1 MELFAIRN
9 FTFTYPEQE
18 TPVLKNVTM
27 ELYPG
32 DFAALAGPSG
42 CGKSTML
49 RQLKTVLAPHGSKQG
64 EILYNGLPLDS
75 IDMKTQS
82 AKIGFVLQDPDAQIV
97 TDKVWHELA
106 FGLESLGVDTPTI
119 RGRVAEM
126 ASFFGIQNW
135 FHMEV
140 TQLSG
145 GQKQLLNLAS
155 IMVMNPDI
163 LILDEPTSQLDPIAA
178 TDFLQTLGRINKELG
193 TTILICEHRLED
205 VIPMANRLLIMDKGS
220 LIADSSP
227 VGTFDIL
234 RKMHHLMLHS
244 MPTPMQVWNALNW
257 ETPCPLTVS
266 DGRNDLTAF
275 AEANALK
282 AVPDRPYIPTDKE
295 PVMVL
300 DEVWFRYEKDAPNIL
315 KGVNLQAY
323 PGELL
328 CILGGNGTGKSTMMK
343 ILSGSHKPF
352 RGKVTIADKKVS
364 ALPQNPQMLLV
375 KKNLREELLSVFPGK
390 KLGEVEAQI
399 QEMVALC
406 RLDGLL
412 DRHPYDLSGGEQQRA
427 ALAKVLLQKPEILLL
442 DEPTKGLDNDF
453 KRVFATIM
461 RELTAKGVCIILI
474 SHDVEFCAQ
483 YATRCGLFFD
493 GSIVT
498 MDAPQP
504 FFAGKSFY
512 TTAANRMARH
522 LLPGAVTAEDV
533 IVACGGEVV
542 KTESIRI
549 DPREIDVA
557 PPEERKPEKLPLWRK
572 VLGGVCGVSALGLLL
587 YAATQIDL
595 SQLYSGMD
603 FFGVYGWVYGLMFA
617 LFAVFG
623 ASFRRKSSQREQR
636 LMQGKLSLRTKVT
649 MLLCL
654 LAIPLTMWGGI
665 RLFGT
670 RRYLVTSLLII
681 AETMLPFFL
690 AFEGRKPKA
699 RELVILSVLS
709 ALAIGGRAAFFALP
723 GFKPVAA
730 MVILTGVAFGGEAG
744 FLVGT
749 MTMFCSNMLFGQGAW
764 TPWQMLGMGVL
775 GLVAGVL
782 FRKGLLNRDRLSLSI
797 YGGLA
802 IFVIYGG
809 ILNPASVLMFQPKPN
824 LKMILTAYVTG
835 IPADAVHAGATVL
848 FLWFL
853 TEPMLEKLD
862 RVKVKYGLLE
872 PESPCRPAGSQH
884 LRRNRS

>member
-1 MELFAIRN
+1 MALFEIKN

-18 TPVLKNVTM
+18 WVVLKNVSM
-27 ELYPG
+27 KLHQG
-32 DFAALAGPSG
+32 DFAVLAGPSG

-49 RQLKTVLAPHGSKQG
+49 RQFKTVLAPHGEKQG
-64 EILYNGLPLDS
+64 EILYKGIALDA
-75 IDMKTQS
+75 IDTRTQ
-82 AKIGFVLQDPDAQIV
+82 ATKIGFVLQDPDAQIV

-126 ASFFGIQNW
+126 ASFFGIQTW
-135 FHMEV
+135 FHLEV

-145 GQKQLLNLAS
+145 GQKQLLNLAAV
-155 IMVMNPDI
+155 MVMNPDI

-205 VIPMANRLLIMDKGS
+205 VIPMANRLLIMDKGR
-220 LIADSSP
+220 LIADNSP
-227 VGTFDIL
+227 IGSFEIL
-234 RKMHHLMLHS
+234 RKMQHPMLHS
-244 MPTPMQVWNALNW
+244 MPTPMHIWSALKW

-266 DGRNDLTAF
+266 DGRNGLTQW
-275 AEANALK
+275 AEHNSLQQ
-282 AVPDRPYIPTDKE
+282 VPKRSYIQPSVE
-295 PVMVL
+295 PCIRL
-300 DEVWFRYEKDAPNIL
+300 DEVWFRYEKDSPNIL
-315 KGVNLQAY
+315 KGVSLSAY

-352 RGKVTIADKKVS
+352 RGKVTVSKKVT
-364 ALPQNPQMLLV
+364 AMPQNPQMLLV

-390 KLGEVEAQI
+390 KVEAVEQELR
-399 QEMVALC
+399 EMVALC

-453 KRVFATIM
+453 KWVFAQILA
-461 RELTAKGVCIILI
+461 ELTAQGVCVIMV

-498 MDAPQP
+498 IDAPQP

-522 LLPGAVTAEDV
+522 LLPEAVTPEDV
-533 IVACGGEVV
+533 ILACGGEVEKAAHV
-542 KTESIRI
+542 RI
-549 DPREIDVA
+549 DPRDVDVL

-572 VLGGVCGVSALGLLL
+572 LLGAVSGASALVLLIYTSVVL
-587 YAATQIDL
+587 DL
-595 SQLYSGMD
+595 SSLYNGSD
-603 FFGVYGWVYGLMFA
+603 FIGQYGWVYVLMFG
-617 LFAVFG
+617 LLAVFA
-623 ASFRRKSSQREQR
+623 ASISRKSSKREQR
-636 LMQGKLSLRTKVT
+636 LMKGKLSGRTKAT
-649 MLLCL
+649 LALCL
-654 LAIPLTMWGGI
+654 LAIPLTIWGSF
-665 RLFGT
+665 RLDGG
-670 RRYLVTSLLII
+670 RKYMVTSMLII
-681 AETMLPFFL
+681 FETMLPFFL
-690 AFEGRKPKA
+690 AFEGRKPQA

-709 ALAIGGRAAFFALP
+709 ALAIGGRAVFFALP

-730 MVILTGVAFGGEAG
+730 MVILSGVAFGGEAG
-744 FLVGT
+744 FMVGA
-749 MTMFCSNMLFGQGAW
+749 MTMFCSNVLFGQGTW
-764 TPWQMLGMGVL
+764 TPWQMLAMGVI
-775 GLVAGVL
+775 GLLAGIL

-797 YGGLA
+797 YGGIA
-802 IFVIYGG
+802 MFVLYGG
-809 ILNPASVLMFQPKPN
+809 IMNPASVLMYQANPTWE
-824 LKMILTAYVTG
+824 MILTAYITG
-835 IPADAVHAGATVL
+835 VPADATHAAATVL

-853 TEPMLEKLD
+853 SAPMLEKLD

-872 PESPCRPAGSQH
+872 KAQGEADEK
-884 LRRNRS
+884 